1 MVPFMKNLELKGL
14 EEKEN
19 SVTIRKAKFLDLKRV
34 YSIYFEVFDDD
45 PFQSLY
51 NAPERKKTQMT
62 TVGAII
68 SRLVHIWSS
77 RLTISF
83 QNSSIIPLLQ
93 RRWDPIP
100 LEIIANGEPI
110 GCCFLVRL
118 SKDAYEL
125 GIIGVLK
132 PKRKTGVGA
141 SAVEAVKKYLKEK
154 GASRIIVG
162 SGPRRTGGFF
172 MKCGFKLAFS
182 EDTLSYNLT
191 NNGSTV

>member
-1 MVPFMKNLELKGL
+1 MKNLEPNGL
-14 EEKEN
+14 EETEN
-19 SVTIRKAKFLDLKRV
+19 SVTIRKAKFLDLKRA
-34 YSIYFEVFDDD
+34 YSIYFEAFNDD
-45 PFQSLY
+45 PFQGLY
-51 NAPERKKTQMT
+51 NTPERKKAQMT
-62 TVGAII
+62 IVRAII
-68 SRLVHIWSS
+68 TRLVHIWSS
-77 RLTISF
+77 RLTIAF
-83 QNSSIIPLLQ
+83 QNSSIIPLFQ
-93 RRWDPIP
+93 SRWDPIP

-118 SKDAYEL
+118 SEDAYEL

-132 PKRKTGVGA
+132 AKRKIGIGA
-141 SAVEAVKKYLKEK
+141 LAVEAVKKYLKEK
-154 GASRIIVG
+154 GASRIVAG